1 MDCCEFGYANA
12 LFFFFFFGLF
22 YQFLFLLL
30 NVGKHCGADYST
42 TLKICNVCDQCIQQ
56 LEQMNHDTFGFNL
69 TEIFTA
75 LEN

>member
-30 NVGKHCGADYST
+30 NVGKYCGADYST
-42 TLKICNVCDQCIQQ
+42 TLKIIMYVTNA
-56 LEQMNHDTFGFNL
+56 FNSW
-69 TEIFTA
+69 
-75 LEN
+75 NR